1 MVALLIVERWSYP
14 SLRIEVGAM
23 DCKLFLK
30 ALLNSGMV
38 DSWGGRWRQN
48 AKIEPRNSTRKIAKV
63 DIGHGKDW
71 LVGWN
76 IVKCYFDVKML
87 RSSRRLGR
95 GIGRGRGSML
105 YLTLHCVAITGVS

>member
-23 DCKLFLK
+23 DFKLFLK

-38 DSWGGRWRQN
+38 ERWGGGWRQN
-48 AKIEPRNSTRKIAKV
+48 AKIEPRNSTRKIAK
-63 DIGHGKDW
+63 IGI
-71 LVGWN
+71 GWN

-105 YLTLHCVAITGVS
+105 YLTLHCVAIKGVS